1 MLPFEALQQE
11 GRGTATCVALSSVRR
26 RLLDTEQSDQIDVE
40 AYSVYRRASAYF
52 AADWV
57 WIATLVALIGVSVCV
72 GLLEAWPLAVLIDSV
87 LTGQPKG
94 DWVHGLFLSLLPA
107 DKVGQ
112 IVGLVLMGMGLY
124 IIGYLVWFGRMMIN
138 YRLNYRGTTR
148 VRFDLFRKL
157 QHLGLTYHQT
167 RPQGDAIYRLTSDAF
182 GPWGILDTVI
192 GTSVAA
198 VMLVVMTA
206 ILLSQDISLT
216 LAAFTVAPFMLWSN
230 WRFGVRIH
238 ERALASKQIDAD
250 LTSFIQQ
257 AMTRVP
263 LAQTY
268 QREAYEFRRFRSA
281 VGRSVRAL
289 LRLNL
294 QEQLYPLLR
303 DSILAVGGAIILGY
317 GGYLVYRDQILSPV
331 QDGMTVGLLIVF
343 MDYIRKLW
351 EPLKWLTEFV
361 AKVRLH
367 EAATRRVFRILDTP
381 ETITEDPRAED
392 LPVSSRTLVLDQ
404 VGFAYRPGHPILHDL
419 CATIGPGEMVA
430 FVGPSGAGKSTLL
443 ALLLRLYDP
452 TAGSLRLDGVDLRAA
467 RLTHARAHMALVAQ
481 DSLMLPASIA
491 ANIAYGRPGASRYE
505 IERAAELAGA
515 AAFVEKLSEGY
526 ETILAEGGQNLSG
539 GQRQRLAIARAL
551 LTRAPF
557 LILDEPT
564 SALDPHHEQL
574 LLETLWSLRGGRTI
588 VLVTH
593 RLESVVGCD
602 QVFAMD
608 DGRIVERGTHHE
620 LLRLNGHYARMWSG
634 AIGRSDAK
642 IELDS
647 RQSSPRP
654 PHIRHQG

>member
-1 MLPFEALQQE
+1 MDTQQFGQVDAEA
-11 GRGTATCVALSSVRR
+11 T
-26 RLLDTEQSDQIDVE
+26 
-40 AYSVYRRASAYF
+40 SVYRRALEYF

-72 GLLEAWPLAVLIDSV
+72 GLLETWPLAVLIDSV

-94 DWVHGLFLSLLPA
+94 DWVHSLFLSILPA

-112 IVGLVLMGMGLY
+112 VIGLVLMGMGLH
-124 IIGYLVWFGRMMIN
+124 IIGYLAWFGRMMIN
-138 YRLNYRGTTR
+138 YHLNYRGTTR
-148 VRFDLFRKL
+148 VRHDLFRKL
-157 QHLGLTYHQT
+157 QLLGLTYH
-167 RPQGDAIYRLTSDAF
+167 RSHPQGDAIYRLTTDAF
-182 GPWGILDTVI
+182 GPWGIMDTVI

-198 VMLVVMTA
+198 VTLTVMTA
-206 ILLSQDISLT
+206 ILLSRNVPLT
-216 LAAFTVAPFMLWSN
+216 LAAFTVAPFMIWSN

-257 AMTRVP
+257 AMIRVP

-268 QREAYEFRRFRSA
+268 QREDYEFRRFRGA

-289 LRLNL
+289 LRLNV
-294 QEQLYPLLR
+294 QEQLYPLAR
-303 DSILAVGGAIILGY
+303 DSILAIGGAIILGY
-317 GGYLVYRDQILSPV
+317 GGYLVYRDQFVSPV
-331 QDGMTVGLLIVF
+331 EGGMTIGLLIVF
-343 MDYIRKLW
+343 MDYVRKLW

-361 AKVRLH
+361 AKVRIF

-381 ETITEDPRAED
+381 EAITEDSRAAS
-392 LPVSSRTLVLDQ
+392 LPISSRTLMLDR
-404 VGFAYRPGHPILHDL
+404 VGFAYRPGHPILHNL
-419 CATIGPGEMVA
+419 CVEIRPGEMVA
-430 FVGPSGAGKSTLL
+430 FVGPSGTGKSTLL
-443 ALLLRLYDP
+443 ALMLRLYDP
-452 TAGSLRLDGVDLRAA
+452 TAGAVRLDGVDLRAA
-467 RLTHARAHMALVAQ
+467 RLRDARAHMALVAQ

-515 AAFVEKLSEGY
+515 AAFIEGLPEGY
-526 ETILAEGGQNLSG
+526 ETILTEGGQNLSG

-574 LLETLWSLRGGRTI
+574 LLETLRFLKGGRTI

-602 QVFAMD
+602 QVFVMD
-608 DGRIVERGTHHE
+608 AGCIVERGTHHE
-620 LLRLNGHYARMWSG
+620 LLGRNGHYARMWSG
-634 AIGRSDAK
+634 AVGGSDAK
-642 IELDS
+642 IEPDGRRSIS
-647 RQSSPRP
+647 RL
-654 PHIRHQG
+654 RHNRQEG

>member
-1 MLPFEALQQE
+1 M
-11 GRGTATCVALSSVRR
+11 
-26 RLLDTEQSDQIDVE
+26 
-40 AYSVYRRASAYF
+40 
-52 AADWV
+52 V
-57 WIATLVALIGVSVCV
+57 WIATLVALIGISICV

-94 DWVHGLFLSLLPA
+94 DWVHGLFLWLLPP

-112 IVGLVLMGMGLY
+112 IVGLVLLGMGLY
-124 IIGYLVWFGRMMIN
+124 IIGYLAWFGRMMIN
-138 YRLNYRGTTR
+138 YRLDYRGTTR
-148 VRFDLFRKL
+148 VRHDLFRKL
-157 QHLGLTYHQT
+157 QHLGLTYHHSH
-167 RPQGDAIYRLTSDAF
+167 PQGDAIYRLTSDAF

-257 AMTRVP
+257 AMVRVP

-268 QREAYEFRRFRSA
+268 QREAYEFRRFRGA

-317 GGYLVYRDQILSPV
+317 GGYLVYRDQILFPV
-331 QDGMTVGLLIVF
+331 EDGMTVGLLIVF

-361 AKVRLH
+361 AKVRIH

-381 ETITEDPRAED
+381 ETITEDPRAEN
-392 LPVSSRTLVLDQ
+392 LSVSSRTLVLDR
-404 VGFAYRPGHPILHDL
+404 VGFAYRSGHPILHDL
-419 CATIGPGEMVA
+419 CATIQPGEMVA
-430 FVGPSGAGKSTLL
+430 FIGPSGAGKSTLL

-452 TAGSLRLDGVDLRAA
+452 TAGALRLDGVDLRAA
-467 RLTHARAHMALVAQ
+467 RLTHTRAHMALVAQ

-491 ANIAYGRPGASRYE
+491 ANIAYGRPGASRCE

-515 AAFVEKLSEGY
+515 AAFVERLPEGY
-526 ETILAEGGQNLSG
+526 ETVLTEGGQNLSG

-574 LLETLWSLRGGRTI
+574 LLDTLRSLRGGRTI

-602 QVFAMD
+602 QVFVMD
-608 DGRIVERGTHHE
+608 AGHIVERGAHRE

-634 AIGRSDAK
+634 AGGRPDAK
-642 IELDS
+642 IEPDS
-647 RQSSPRP
+647 WRSIPGPR
-654 PHIRHQG
+654 HIRHQG